1 MLYVGIDLHKK
12 SITICV
18 VNQERQ
24 KVEQKRFACSTPE
37 IIVAFF
43 KKLGV
48 FQGVVEATASYE
60 WLVRLLEP
68 LAERIVLAHPKK
80 LRVIAE
86 STRKSDKIDARLLA
100 EFLALDMIPQAYRPT
115 PRQREHRVLVRQR
128 CYLQRRI
135 TSIRNKIRRI
145 LSDYNADRPDLFTAA
160 GLEYLAQVQLS
171 TADRFAVKQLL
182 AEFEFQQSSLEGL
195 AVELKKFVA
204 AAPAAE
210 AEARALLQSIPGVGP
225 VTTEVVLS
233 ELADPKRFRS
243 AKCVVAYA
251 GMAPGQRESAGK
263 RKELHIERTGS
274 KLLRWVLVEAAW
286 QLVRRTGRWRVT
298 FERLGARI
306 GRKKAIIAIA
316 RRLLTVMMALL
327 KSGQPYQHAYEP
339 EPAEPPKEK
348 PGEKP
353 AAEKPVG
360 KKAAQPKPTHVVT
373 KAPKES
379 KEHK

>member
-12 SITICV
+12 SIMVWV

-24 KVEQKRFACSTPE
+24 KVDHKRLVCATPE
-37 IIVAFF
+37 LIVAYF
-43 KKLGV
+43 KKMGE
-48 FQGVVEATASYE
+48 FQAVIEATASYE

-68 LAERIVLAHPKK
+68 LAQRIVLAHPKK

-100 EFLALDMIPQAYRPT
+100 EFLALDMIPRAYRPT
-115 PRQREHRVLVRQR
+115 PRQREHRVLVRHR

-160 GLEYLAQVQLS
+160 GLEYLAQVNLS
-171 TADRFAVKQLL
+171 ESERFAVQQLVVEFKFQHAQLKKL
-182 AEFEFQQSSLEGL
+182 AG
-195 AVELKKFVA
+195 ELKKFIA
-204 AAPAAE
+204 QAPVAE
-210 AEARALLQSIPGVGP
+210 AEARELLGSIPGVGP

-243 AKCVVAYA
+243 GKCAVAYA
-251 GMAPGQRESAGK
+251 GMRTGQRESAGK

-274 KLLRWVLVEAAW
+274 KMLRWILVESAW

-298 FERLGARI
+298 FERLSARI
-306 GRKKAIIAIA
+306 GRKKAIVAIA
-316 RRLLTVMMALL
+316 RDF
-327 KSGQPYQHAYEP
+327 
-339 EPAEPPKEK
+339 
-348 PGEKP
+348 
-353 AAEKPVG
+353 
-360 KKAAQPKPTHVVT
+360 
-373 KAPKES
+373 
-379 KEHK
+379 